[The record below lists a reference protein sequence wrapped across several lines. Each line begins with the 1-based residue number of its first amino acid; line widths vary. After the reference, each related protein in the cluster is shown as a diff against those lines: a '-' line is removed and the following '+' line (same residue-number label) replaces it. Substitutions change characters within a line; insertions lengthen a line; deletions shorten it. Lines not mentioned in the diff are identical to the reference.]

1 MIHTTQQLFTREF
14 ICPTAMENRN
24 LNNEIYFAEH
34 SHLLGDYPSSLE
46 VICFPCFLKKNKF
59 LEICGLGLM
68 K

>member
-1 MIHTTQQLFTREF
+1 
-14 ICPTAMENRN
+14 MENRN